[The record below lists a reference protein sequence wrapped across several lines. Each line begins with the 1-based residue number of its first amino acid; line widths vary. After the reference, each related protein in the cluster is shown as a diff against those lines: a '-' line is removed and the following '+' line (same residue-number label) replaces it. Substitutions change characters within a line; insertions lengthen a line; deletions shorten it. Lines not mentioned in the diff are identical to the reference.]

1 MALSA
6 VPFITDQPEA
16 SDSMSLQKR
25 IEQTRVEQMNAVAQS
40 LQAAAMALQRV
51 AIVNPS
57 SVTAQPNSGS
67 QPEATNEGIQV
78 ERDATVA
85 RLVGAAQRV
94 RADWS
99 GNDTGVLSQ
108 LSRENAA
115 LREALN
121 DTTRKLN
128 ELEVEKVRSS
138 DAAGSTTVT
147 SDSTAA
153 TAASVA
159 ISSEAIASQVN
170 LPAEVDEVDA
180 AAAEATDGCAVPVHP
195 SPQSPSQ
202 EAATVAAAAV
212 ARVQAVVNGRA
223 HAAAEARAAL
233 VADVR
238 AALVEAVSAAQ
249 GALSRAELPQ
259 QAKPLEAAS

>member
-1 MALSA
+1 
-6 VPFITDQPEA
+6 
-16 SDSMSLQKR
+16 
-25 IEQTRVEQMNAVAQS
+25 
-40 LQAAAMALQRV
+40 MALQRV

-78 ERDATVA
+78 ERDDTVA
-85 RLVGAAQRV
+85 RLEGAAQRV

-153 TAASVA
+153 KAASVA
-159 ISSEAIASQVN
+159 ISSEAIASHVN

-180 AAAEATDGCAVPVHP
+180 AAAEATDGCAVP
-195 SPQSPSQ
+195 
-202 EAATVAAAAV
+202 
-212 ARVQAVVNGRA
+212 
-223 HAAAEARAAL
+223 
-233 VADVR
+233 
-238 AALVEAVSAAQ
+238 
-249 GALSRAELPQ
+249 
-259 QAKPLEAAS
+259 